1 VVEKSRGDSSTFST
15 NRTCISPLHIRT
27 VRFLPCEATRTR
39 GRWRCATVPALRLWR
54 QNARTGVLGVQHYRP
69 VSSNPPYF
77 QRTLRMDATPPRR
90 TRPTSPHLPLALGGS
105 ELAAPGANASHSLL
119 GLPWWR
125 RTSRRRRGGGGVV
138 VEKDYG
144 GAHLDAAARNPGAP
158 PTPLCHL
165 RGRSCLATA
174 TSPQL

>member
-1 VVEKSRGDSSTFST
+1 MVEKSRGDSSTFST

-39 GRWRCATVPALRLWR
+39 GRCRCATLPGVRLWC

-69 VSSNPPYF
+69 VSPNPPYF
-77 QRTLRMDATPPRR
+77 QRTLHMDATPPRR
-90 TRPTSPHLPLALGGS
+90 TRLTSPHLPLVLGGS
-105 ELAAPGANASHSLL
+105 ELAAPGANASHSLP
-119 GLPWWR
+119 GLSWWR
-125 RTSRRRRGGGGVV
+125 RTSRRRTGGVV
-138 VEKDYG
+138 VEGDDG
-144 GAHLDAAARNPGAP
+144 GAHLDVAARDPGAP

-165 RGRSCLATA
+165 RCRSCLAMA